1 MWSNGGL
8 HFLQHNVYVSIPKW
22 HKPIVVAMERNY
34 IFPQT
39 INSIEVVLFFWPSF
53 FPRSFISLTIF
64 LAQRGLMWT
73 RLRCYRIVLLV
84 FNWRVTRLK
93 MISCILFYFAWNI
106 RRTSGLLSLLDWHGN
121 QHAISSSHHPQNFC
135 LWDSESAKILLVES
149 GIQGTGIWNTAQGNR
164 NSTNNRNPEIKFHCE
179 RLESSTWNPESA
191 AWNPRSKRPR
201 LSWIP
206 FHGATYILLPL
217 PCLSFHFIHLSCNNA
232 LLSCQKRCT

>member
-1 MWSNGGL
+1 M
-8 HFLQHNVYVSIPKW
+8 
-22 HKPIVVAMERNY
+22 
-34 IFPQT
+34 
-39 INSIEVVLFFWPSF
+39 VLFFWPSF

-135 LWDSESAKILLVES
+135 LWDPESAKILLVES

-217 PCLSFHFIHLSCNNA
+217 PFLSFF
-232 LLSCQKRCT
+232 